1 MKILWHTMEQKLV
14 KYPRDDDAEVV
25 GLDAVY
31 EVYDL
36 INEDKPSF
44 DAETQY
50 LSPSQAIDHG
60 SKTVTR
66 GWSIETI
73 ETPPI
78 VVSMVALR
86 LTLIEADLEPQIL
99 AAIAGIPDAKQKAAA
114 TAWWQTAQTVRRMHP
129 LVIQLA
135 TAIGKTDAEI
145 DAIFASAK
153 QLEVTL

>member
-1 MKILWHTMEQKLV
+1 MDIATSLTFGW
-14 KYPRDDDAEVV
+14 PDAEWTLNANDYDSLHWH
-25 GLDAVY
+25 GPGAKPTLQEIESAWPDAQRSLV
-31 EVYDL
+31 
-36 INEDKPSF
+36 
-44 DAETQY
+44 
-50 LSPSQAIDHG
+50 
-60 SKTVTR
+60 
-66 GWSIETI
+66 
-73 ETPPI
+73 

-86 LTLIEADLEPQIL
+86 LTLIEADLESQIL
-99 AAIAGIPDAKQKAAA
+99 AAIAGIQDAKQKAAA